1 MMLKRLNLMN
11 LLKDSMSL
19 ILVDLLKKFKCL
31 DQRHLSECN
40 GTRTHNHLVCKR
52 TLNHS
57 AKMASLAKRFSVCL
71 STK

>member
-1 MMLKRLNLMN
+1 MLKRLNLMN

-19 ILVDLLKKFKCL
+19 ILVDLLKKIKCL
-31 DQRHLSECN
+31 DQRYLSECN

-52 TLNHS
+52 ALNHS

>member
-31 DQRHLSECN
+31 DQRRLSECN